1 MTLVFRNTDASP
13 ADPVE
18 SWPTEAVIT
27 ALERGSLSDWHRLG
41 EAVRADPWGTVARRI
56 EEALTCVQ
64 PYGVDVAMQRMLSD
78 ARATQDQAER
88 DAVATEVA
96 QIVRASGLSKSEFA
110 SRIGT
115 SASRL
120 STYLSGSV
128 TPSASLLLRMR
139 TVSPRAVRRTRSLAA
154 HPDAPRPAP
163 GR

>member
-1 MTLVFRNTDASP
+1 MTLAFRNIDASP
-13 ADPVE
+13 TDPVE

-27 ALERGSLSDWHRLG
+27 ALERGGLSDWHRLG
-41 EAVRADPWGTVARRI
+41 QAVRADPWGPVARRI
-56 EEALTCVQ
+56 EEALTCIQ
-64 PYGVDVAMQRMLSD
+64 PYGVDVAMQRILSD
-78 ARATQDQAER
+78 ARTTRDQAER
-88 DAVATEVA
+88 DAVAKEIA

-139 TVSPRAVRRTRSLAA
+139 AVSP
-154 HPDAPRPAP
+154 
-163 GR
+163 

>member
-1 MTLVFRNTDASP
+1 VTLVFRNIDASP
-13 ADPVE
+13 TDPVE

-27 ALERGSLSDWHRLG
+27 ALERGGLSDWHRIG
-41 EAVRADPWGTVARRI
+41 EAIRADPWGPVARRV
-56 EEALTCVQ
+56 ETALSCVH
-64 PYGVDVAMQRMLSD
+64 PYGVDVAMRRILSD
-78 ARATQDQAER
+78 ARAAR
-88 DAVATEVA
+88 DLADREAVAVEVT

-139 TVSPRAVRRTRSLAA
+139 TVSQRATN
-154 HPDAPRPAP
+154 PPE
-163 GR
+163 

>member
-1 MTLVFRNTDASP
+1 VTLLFRNIDASP

-27 ALERGSLSDWHRLG
+27 ALERGGLSDWHRLG
-41 EAVRADPWGTVARRI
+41 EAIRTDPWGPVARRV
-56 EEALTCVQ
+56 EVALTCAQ
-64 PYGVDVAMQRMLSD
+64 PYGVDVAMQRILSD
-78 ARATQDQAER
+78 ARAARNLAER
-88 DAVATEVA
+88 EAVAAEVA

-139 TVSPRAVRRTRSLAA
+139 RVSSGATDP
-154 HPDAPRPAP
+154 P
-163 GR
+163 G

>member
-1 MTLVFRNTDASP
+1 VTLVFRNIDASP

-27 ALERGSLSDWHRLG
+27 ALERGGLSDWHRLG
-41 EAVRADPWGTVARRI
+41 EAIRTDPWGPVARKV
-56 EEALTCVQ
+56 ETALTCVQ
-64 PYGVDVAMQRMLSD
+64 PYGVDVAMRRILSD
-78 ARATQDQAER
+78 ARSTREVAER
-88 DAVATEVA
+88 EAVATEVA

-139 TVSPRAVRRTRSLAA
+139 TVA
-154 HPDAPRPAP
+154 PDATDPP
-163 GR
+163 G